1 MPPHTSSVAGPR
13 LNEAGLKFQGYQIHT
28 DADGAPYASLFL
40 PGYAEASRVSV
51 EIRDPSD
58 LKKTSQWLSL
68 KQDAKKQY
76 WQTTGWDHVPL
87 GSYYRIWV
95 GHGSHMAPVKENLY
109 VQKVDKAE
117 FNVISKAEA
126 TAPRKNVVISDIFL
140 DSLVTREKLQ
150 KLLEARGNAAAWRT
164 QFNQYRGNDV
174 DLNAIFDKLVES
186 GFTAILL
193 KPFTGGDNLSAH
205 HYWTV
210 DPYVLNNSF
219 RSKDDFKA
227 LMLKCLQKDVKL
239 FSDGAYVSQ
248 GLNGVQYWANVLHGL
263 KSPFWNWFQFEK
275 NMPQGRVAFPNR
287 AYNKVNLG
295 VLPTQAGDRGE
306 INYNAFDV
314 RLINDPTAP
323 KYNPRKPTFVQ
334 LYDPRV
340 EDADGKPKKF
350 EGRIID
356 WRDSVQK
363 YQFPVTANEA
373 KAKQKALAGVTD
385 PVARKKILIEWQ
397 HFNFVR
403 PDQDNSG
410 VKWDGQL
417 DQIKMDMTNPQVR
430 HYMATSM
437 GYWTGLVR
445 NIYLNHVGA
454 ALSQALTTIEADS
467 DAAKWSDDAKLRRA
481 LEVITGD
488 GQALPTPRHDFE
500 QPEAILA
507 LYHQRYARP
516 ATTDHA
522 VPQAL
527 AKTLLQQYPVMAT
540 PVPPLAKAA
549 FSLPAFADVLTQNPL
564 WLRAVDKVWNTVLAP
579 VGWIPPFRH
588 GVERLKIKSFEQMLG
603 DKLEDAL
610 AIVNQA
616 LPPAQRQRVA
626 NLLKLRDVQAMVS
639 DSVGEALFLQ
649 LLTGKSKLNAA
660 TLEDDFYNTVPTS
673 ITQASPAVAAQL
685 YGHFLKQR
693 LGKLDPKVLAEQLTA
708 FQLQNWDPRAVG
720 PALALLHQREFGLNW
735 RIDAA
740 KDVANIAR
748 IYNTSGKQA
757 RFEAFEQELGFA
769 RDFWKEA
776 TAPVRQLFP
785 TSVVVGELT
794 ELDVVAKDSI
804 ATAHLRTKEQK
815 DQYSTE
821 ASEMANKVQNGFLD
835 DGQVLT
841 SAVAWRYFYNKPA
854 RLVHDAPPQDM
865 SDSQMLPNGFI
876 NDELKP
882 MVQTA
887 PWQAVR
893 QAQNHTALHDSP
905 NTMHVL
911 LLNTELAKLDRMT
924 YWGLADDWHN
934 AIDELKTM
942 APFVGY
948 KKALDERITTLKSVG
963 IELKS
968 PDADALLANL
978 KVCLPNENDEKTIRQ
993 FSPDVQNYLFQS
1005 RKEHRNNGRYLT
1017 PANADTKA
1025 KFVQELFDKF
1035 ITPEFLGVSLPTP
1048 GPGDSAE
1055 VKAQKQLQT
1064 QSIQN
1069 TLADFK
1075 GLVQWMIADRL
1086 QEPSQARAMR
1096 AVVSNALESLDLSKF
1111 KDFGKGPD
1119 SARISQ
1125 ESDKLLDRFLNDEMT
1140 EDAYR
1145 TADAALRS
1153 ELTAFE
1159 AQKQAFP
1166 NKVKL
1171 ALYDAMGKTIHQFGA
1186 HWGYQPLP
1194 VALDNLFKNVSEQ
1207 DPNVAGVKD
1216 ALKSDLYKAILTPAI
1231 EKMKRVIAI
1240 QVAVPGNPS
1249 VYLPDFYGMTGG
1261 ELAKNAFLQDR
1272 HPLPYDDIDPEIAN
1286 QVADLQQ
1293 TASQLMRLRQLPHL
1307 QALND
1312 GVVLNL
1318 PAYEGD
1324 DEPKNGKFSCV
1335 LPIARDNGQQQVL
1348 MFINTGN
1355 PKSLGDLYRKRF
1367 GDGGQY
1373 PHPVTQT
1380 PRIEGYK
1387 PDITDLHV
1395 KKDTVYYPVDLA
1407 SGQVNTNLPYVARP
1421 FYDRMYLQTRDAKM
1435 FPIDTAAVFVR
1446 APEREQPV

>member
-1 MPPHTSSVAGPR
+1 MWDPQSSRYLSKGLPAFGGLGTAKAFGVSGSTLPRASAVTGHR
-13 LNEAGLKFQGYQIHT
+13 LNEGVLKFQGYQIHT
-28 DADGAPYASLFL
+28 DTDGAPYASLFL
-40 PGYAEASRVSV
+40 PGYAVASRVSV
-51 EIRDPSD
+51 EVRDPSD
-58 LKKTSQWLSL
+58 LKKPSQWLSL

-76 WQTTGWDHVPL
+76 WQTTGWDRVPL
-87 GSYYRIWV
+87 GSYYRLWV

-109 VQKVDKAE
+109 VQKIDKAE

-164 QFNQYRGNDV
+164 QFNHYRGNDA
-174 DLNAIFDKLVES
+174 DLNAIFDKLVDS

-193 KPFTGGDNLSAH
+193 KPFTGGDNLSSH

-263 KSPFWNWFQFEK
+263 KSPFWSWFQFEK

-295 VLPTQAGDRGE
+295 VLPTQAEERGE

-314 RLINDPTAP
+314 RLLNDPTAP

-340 EDADGKPKKF
+340 EDADGKPQKF
-350 EGRIID
+350 EGRITD

-363 YQFPVTANEA
+363 YQFPVTAHEA

-397 HFNFVR
+397 QFNFVR

-481 LEVITGD
+481 LEAITGD

-527 AKTLLQQYPVMAT
+527 AKTLTAAIPGDGHPGAALGQGCFFVTCFCRRADPRPA
-540 PVPPLAKAA
+540 LAAG
-549 FSLPAFADVLTQNPL
+549 
-564 WLRAVDKVWNTVLAP
+564 AVGKVWNTVLAP

-588 GVERLKIKSFEQMLG
+588 GIERLKIKPFEQMLG

-626 NLLKLRDVQAMVS
+626 NILKLRDVQAMVS

-649 LLTGKSKLNAA
+649 LLTGQPKLNAA
-660 TLEDDFYNTVPTS
+660 TLEDAFYNTVPTS

-708 FQLQNWDPRAVG
+708 FQLQNWDPRVVG

-748 IYNTSGKQA
+748 VYDTGGKQA

-804 ATAHLRTKEQK
+804 ASAHLRTKEQQ

-821 ASEMANKVQNGFLD
+821 ANEMANKVQNGFLN

-854 RLVHDAPPQDM
+854 RLVHHCPPQDG
-865 SDSQMLPNGFI
+865 DGQLPVQMGLI
-876 NDELKP
+876 NEG
-882 MVQTA
+882 
-887 PWQAVR
+887 
-893 QAQNHTALHDSP
+893 
-905 NTMHVL
+905 
-911 LLNTELAKLDRMT
+911 KLE
-924 YWGLADDWHN
+924 A
-934 AIDELKTM
+934 
-942 APFVGY
+942 
-948 KKALDERITTLKSVG
+948 
-963 IELKS
+963 
-968 PDADALLANL
+968 
-978 KVCLPNENDEKTIRQ
+978 
-993 FSPDVQNYLFQS
+993 FSM
-1005 RKEHRNNGRYLT
+1005 
-1017 PANADTKA
+1017 
-1025 KFVQELFDKF
+1025 
-1035 ITPEFLGVSLPTP
+1035 VSL
-1048 GPGDSAE
+1048 SA
-1055 VKAQKQLQT
+1055 
-1064 QSIQN
+1064 
-1069 TLADFK
+1069 
-1075 GLVQWMIADRL
+1075 
-1086 QEPSQARAMR
+1086 
-1096 AVVSNALESLDLSKF
+1096 
-1111 KDFGKGPD
+1111 
-1119 SARISQ
+1119 
-1125 ESDKLLDRFLNDEMT
+1125 
-1140 EDAYR
+1140 
-1145 TADAALRS
+1145 
-1153 ELTAFE
+1153 
-1159 AQKQAFP
+1159 
-1166 NKVKL
+1166 
-1171 ALYDAMGKTIHQFGA
+1171 
-1186 HWGYQPLP
+1186 
-1194 VALDNLFKNVSEQ
+1194 
-1207 DPNVAGVKD
+1207 
-1216 ALKSDLYKAILTPAI
+1216 
-1231 EKMKRVIAI
+1231 
-1240 QVAVPGNPS
+1240 
-1249 VYLPDFYGMTGG
+1249 
-1261 ELAKNAFLQDR
+1261 
-1272 HPLPYDDIDPEIAN
+1272 
-1286 QVADLQQ
+1286 
-1293 TASQLMRLRQLPHL
+1293 
-1307 QALND
+1307 
-1312 GVVLNL
+1312 
-1318 PAYEGD
+1318 
-1324 DEPKNGKFSCV
+1324 
-1335 LPIARDNGQQQVL
+1335 
-1348 MFINTGN
+1348 
-1355 PKSLGDLYRKRF
+1355 
-1367 GDGGQY
+1367 
-1373 PHPVTQT
+1373 
-1380 PRIEGYK
+1380 
-1387 PDITDLHV
+1387 
-1395 KKDTVYYPVDLA
+1395 
-1407 SGQVNTNLPYVARP
+1407 
-1421 FYDRMYLQTRDAKM
+1421 
-1435 FPIDTAAVFVR
+1435 
-1446 APEREQPV
+1446 